1 MSSVEFERLLK
12 TKYPNY
18 VRKLNKFLAS
28 HRCMKAYWANFQSVG
43 CSNWDS
49 YSSFSTSGDYIN
61 IIDIWERIS
70 ELWEDKNIRIQRE
83 DIEILYNKE

>member
-28 HRCMKAYWANFQSVG
+28 HRCMEAY
-43 CSNWDS
+43 
-49 YSSFSTSGDYIN
+49 
-61 IIDIWERIS
+61 
-70 ELWEDKNIRIQRE
+70 
-83 DIEILYNKE
+83 